1 MRIVRDSPFNYE
13 IPVIPLDQHGICNK
27 GLALEMKRR
36 YPHAAAVYKK
46 ICIEK
51 MFAAG
56 DLYAHEDKDG
66 FGKIHQMI
74 WVSVGEGTLNEVERA
89 FEKWQRV
96 FFPEQYEAYYDEL
109 DPVMLGLV
117 LEAIREYSG
126 ITRSDAA
133 DLLQV
138 NRKTVHLIE
147 NGQKITFLG
156 LYL

>member
-74 WVSVGEGTLNEVERA
+74 WVSIGEGTLNEVERA
-89 FEKWQRV
+89 FENIAQIPKIDKTIQEIAIGGFKEQGRWEDIKFFMKKWLKNADCRIIDIEDGIKNEV
-96 FFPEQYEAYYDEL
+96 C
-109 DPVMLGLV
+109 GS
-117 LEAIREYSG
+117 LEFRDCWS
-126 ITRSDAA
+126 
-133 DLLQV
+133 
-138 NRKTVHLIE
+138 K
-147 NGQKITFLG
+147 
-156 LYL
+156 